1 MTNKDLILKVMNHS
15 KYGALSQAFVM
26 QALEAQCDA
35 VIKNKEEL
43 IKEQEENI
51 KNGKM
56 PFINIHSWIG
66 VAEETK
72 KIFEERR

>member
-1 MTNKDLILKVMNHS
+1 MTNEDLILKAMNHS

-35 VIKNKEEL
+35 VIEQKEEL

-51 KNGKM
+51 KNGKI

-66 VAEETK
+66 IAEETK
-72 KIFEERR
+72 ELFKKRR

>member
-1 MTNKDLILKVMNHS
+1 MTNEDLILEVMNYS

-35 VIKNKEEL
+35 VIEQKEEL
-43 IKEQEENI
+43 IKEQEESI
-51 KNGKM
+51 KNGKI
-56 PFINIHSWIG
+56 PFVNIHSWIG

-72 KIFEERR
+72 ELFKKRR